1 MVVITIGTAFGVRG
15 AHIGSMLA
23 KELGIPFVDRA
34 IPRTVSR
41 ELDIPIDDVLAQDNR
56 AATGL
61 WRLISAMAVVPDI
74 SGTEV
79 LAQGPAVDERKFIEA
94 TERVMREI
102 ATESGGVFV
111 GRAGVLVLR
120 DLPGALHVRLTG
132 DRDKRVEAFAAAKK
146 LPLREAAE
154 TVDANDKARLAY
166 GRTFYRTNLAD
177 PALYDLVIDQT
188 RLTEPATVAVLRAA
202 LAGRIEHSRANDE

>member
-15 AHIGSMLA
+15 AHIGSA
-23 KELGIPFVDRA
+23 VATRLGIPFVDRA
-34 IPRTVSR
+34 VPRTVSR
-41 ELDIPIDDVLAQDNR
+41 ELGLPMDDVLAQDNR

-79 LAQGPAVDERKFIEA
+79 LAQGAAVDERKFIET
-94 TERVMREI
+94 TERVMRDV
-102 ATESGGVFV
+102 ATRTGGVFV
-111 GRAGVLVLR
+111 GRAGAIVLR
-120 DLPGALHVRLTG
+120 DFPGALHVRLTG
-132 DRDKRVEAFAAAKK
+132 ARDKRVEAFAGAKRIS
-146 LPLREAAE
+146 LREAAE

-166 GRTFYRTNLAD
+166 GKTFYRTNLAD

-188 RLTEPATVAVLRAA
+188 RIGESATVEVLLAAVRA
-202 LAGRIEHSRANDE
+202 RETHP